1 MIKTYV
7 CLFAQTPMESHTSV
21 ISFIVKRLKF
31 WFNMSSNLIMPLFK
45 EKDGSICLLYN
56 FRVGKN
62 LTGYQI

>member
-1 MIKTYV
+1 MIKIYV

-31 WFNMSSNLIMPLFK
+31 WFNIFSNLIMPLFK